1 VGVTVSEQLN
11 NKVLFIGLVWPEP
24 TSTAAGQN
32 ILSYIN
38 LFISNGYEVTFACAA
53 DKSEHSAALT
63 TIGVNEQSI
72 TLNDS
77 SFDTFVCQYAPNIAV
92 FDRFISEEQFGWRVS
107 SSAPLCMKILD
118 CEDLHFLRDAR
129 HKAYKQTN
137 KNDVNADIPEP
148 TDSYLYS
155 DVCKRELASIV
166 RCDLSIVLSN
176 YEYQLLTT
184 VFSIPKTIL
193 HYCPFL
199 LPELTVKSIKS
210 YAQRI
215 DFISIGSFRHAP
227 NWDAV
232 LTLKQKVWPQIHQ
245 ALPNARCH
253 IYGSYLTPKAKLL
266 ENKQQGFLVHGYAQD
281 AKEVIGNA
289 RVLLAPLNFGAG
301 IKGKLVDA
309 MQCSTPSVTTGIGA
323 EGLFPATM
331 GDGGKCNFDAS
342 NIISRP
348 RSNTSDI
355 TNLADQPSQQFELWP
370 GAINNIQS
378 STHAFIQ
385 SSIALYTNEKKWT
398 LASNRSQPLY
408 SSIFNYAHQSKQL
421 MHCIDTVTSDLTKH
435 RQQHFLGQVMQHHT
449 INSAKYMSQ
458 WIEAKTRLKQNQ
470 YTD

>member
-1 VGVTVSEQLN
+1 VAVIVLEQSN
-11 NKVLFIGLVWPEP
+11 NRVLFIGLVWPEP

-53 DKSEHSAALT
+53 DKSEHSVALT
-63 TIGVNEQSI
+63 TIGVKEQPI

-129 HKAYKQTN
+129 HQAYKNTN
-137 KNDVNADIPEP
+137 KSDVNADIPEQAN
-148 TDSYLYS
+148 SYLYS
-155 DVCKRELASIV
+155 DICKRELASII
-166 RCDLSIVLSN
+166 RCDLSILLSN

-199 LPELTVKSIKS
+199 LPELTVKSLKT
-210 YAQRI
+210 YAQRV

-232 LTLKQKVWPQIHQ
+232 LTLKQKIWPQIHQ
-245 ALPNARCH
+245 ALPSARCH

-266 ENKQQGFLVHGYAQD
+266 ENKKQGFLVHGYAQK
-281 AKEVIGNA
+281 AKEVIGSA

-309 MQCSTPSVTTGIGA
+309 MQCSTPSVTTDIGA
-323 EGLFPATM
+323 EGLLPATLDENDK
-331 GDGGKCNFDAS
+331 GDFDAS
-342 NIISRP
+342 NIIPMP
-348 RSNTSDI
+348 RSDKSDI
-355 TNLADQPSQQFELWP
+355 TNLVNQSSDQFELWP

-378 STHAFIQ
+378 STNAFIK
-385 SSIALYTNEKKWT
+385 SSIALYTNEKEWT
-398 LASNRSQPLY
+398 LASNKSQPLY
-408 SSIFNYAHQSKQL
+408 SSIFNYAQQSKQL
-421 MHCIDTVTSDLTKH
+421 MHCIDFITSSLTKH
-435 RQQHFLGQVMQHHT
+435 RQQHFIGQVMQHHT

-458 WIEAKTRLKQNQ
+458 WIEAKTRLKENQ

>member
-1 VGVTVSEQLN
+1 VLEQSN
-11 NKVLFIGLVWPEP
+11 NRVLFVGLVWPEP

-53 DKSEHSAALT
+53 DKSEHSARLT
-63 TIGVNEQSI
+63 TIGVKEQSI

-77 SFDTFVCQYAPNIAV
+77 SFDTFVCRYAPNITV

-107 SSAPLCMKILD
+107 LSAPECMKILD

-129 HKAYKQTN
+129 HQAYKDTN
-137 KNDVNADIPEP
+137 KRNVTADMPEQAN
-148 TDSYLYS
+148 SYLYS
-155 DVCKRELASIV
+155 DICKRELASIL
-166 RCDLSIVLSN
+166 RCDLSILLSD
-176 YEYQLLTT
+176 YECQLLTK
-184 VFSIPKTIL
+184 VFAIPKTIL
-193 HYCPFL
+193 HYCAFL
-199 LPELTVKSIKS
+199 LPESTVKSTKS

-215 DFISIGSFRHAP
+215 DFVSIGSFRHAP

-232 LTLKQKVWPQIHQ
+232 LTLKQKIWPAIHQ
-245 ALPNARCH
+245 VLPSARCH
-253 IYGSYLTPKAKLL
+253 IYGSYLTPKAKQL

-309 MQCSTPSVTTGIGA
+309 MQCSTPSVTTEIGA
-323 EGLFPATM
+323 EGLLPKTK
-331 GDGGKCNFDAS
+331 GDNGKCGLDAS
-342 NIISRP
+342 NIIAMP
-348 RSNTSDI
+348 RSDAKDVTD
-355 TNLADQPSQQFELWP
+355 LVDQPSDQSDLWP

-378 STHAFIQ
+378 STKAFVQ
-385 SSIALYTNEKKWT
+385 SSIALYSNKNTWT
-398 LASNRSQPLY
+398 LASNRSQPVY
-408 SSIFNYAHQSKQL
+408 SSRFNYAQQSKQL
-421 MHCIDTVTSDLTKH
+421 MHCIEVIMSNLTKH

-458 WIEAKTRLKQNQ
+458 WIEVKTRLKQNQ
-470 YTD
+470 FDD

>member
-1 VGVTVSEQLN
+1 VGVIVSEQSN
-11 NKVLFIGLVWPEP
+11 NRVLFVGLVWPEP

-63 TIGVNEQSI
+63 AIGVKEQSI

-77 SFDTFVCQYAPNIAV
+77 SFDTFVCRYAPNITV

-107 SSAPLCMKILD
+107 SSAPQCMKILD

-129 HKAYKQTN
+129 QQAYKDTN
-137 KNDVNADIPEP
+137 KSTVN
-148 TDSYLYS
+148 TDMPKQVNNYLYS
-155 DVCKRELASIV
+155 DICKRELASIL
-166 RCDLSIVLSN
+166 RCDLSILLSD
-176 YEYQLLTT
+176 YECQLLTR
-184 VFSIPKTIL
+184 VFLIPNTLL

-199 LPELTVKSIKS
+199 LPELTVNSTKS

-232 LTLKQKVWPQIHQ
+232 LTLKQKIWPPIQR

-266 ENKQQGFLVHGYAQD
+266 ENKKQGFLVHGYVQD
-281 AKEVIGNA
+281 AKEVIGDA

-309 MQCSTPSVTTGIGA
+309 MQCSTPSVTTDIGA
-323 EGLFPATM
+323 EGLLPKT
-331 GDGGKCNFDAS
+331 DEVNDKCNSDAKNMITMPCNDAS
-342 NIISRP
+342 DV
-348 RSNTSDI
+348 TYL
-355 TNLADQPSQQFELWP
+355 TNQPSDKFDLWP

-378 STHAFIQ
+378 STNDFIQ
-385 SSIALYTNEKKWT
+385 SSIALYTNENKWT

-408 SSIFNYAHQSKQL
+408 SSIFNYTQQSKQL
-421 MHCIDTVTSDLTKH
+421 MHCIDVIMSNLTKH
-435 RQQHFLGQVMQHHT
+435 RQQHFLGQVIQHHT

-458 WIEAKTRLKQNQ
+458 WIEVKTRLKQNQ
-470 YTD
+470 CAD